1 VPDRLITRTHPSGGL
16 SLRYKDMGDGTF
28 AEVVYLAGGTTG
40 GTAAADVV
48 AIKDGVDTERK
59 LVVDS
64 QGRIAIIGTVTIAN
78 PTANPETG
86 LAKESTLAALL
97 TELGQK
103 LEPGQAVAL
112 DAATLAALETINA
125 VVSGTVAVSNFPASQ
140 PVTGPLTDA
149 QLRAAAVPV
158 SGFPATQAVSGT
170 VAVSNPTPA
179 PVATAGVTATGAAG
193 AAVTLTLP
201 APGAGLF
208 HHIVSLEVTAYNTAA
223 RTGTATPVLATTTNL
238 PGAPVVTLP
247 SAGAVGA
254 TDRYSLPIAAPLKA
268 TAAATATTVVCPAT
282 ASVIWRVTAT
292 YYTA

>member
-1 VPDRLITRTHPSGGL
+1 MPDRIVDGR
-16 SLRYKDMGDGTF
+16 RWKDMGDGTF
-28 AEVVYLAGGTTG
+28 AEIVYVVGVSADTG
-40 GTAAADVV
+40 GMGGGADIVSV
-48 AIKDGVDTERK
+48 RDGLDPLRK
-59 LVVDS
+59 LAVDLE
-64 QGRIAIIGTVTIAN
+64 GRITAVLAN

-86 LAKESTLAALL
+86 LAKEATLGALL

-112 DAATLAALETINA
+112 DSATLGALETINA
-125 VVSGTVAVSNFPASQ
+125 SVSGTVAVSNFPASQ

-170 VAVSNPTPA
+170 VAVSNPTPPA
-179 PVATAGVTATGAAG
+179 VATAGATATGGAG

-223 RTGTATPVLATTTNL
+223 RTGSATPVLVTTTNL
-238 PGAPVVTLP
+238 PGAPVITLP

-268 TAAATATTVVCPAT
+268 AAANTATTVVCPAT

-292 YYTA
+292 YYTV